1 MSLARKSNSFA
12 QILLAFLPEICPL
25 FGGGGGMQPLS
36 SSPRTPMHRS
46 IPGAGG
52 T

>member
-1 MSLARKSNSFA
+1 M
-12 QILLAFLPEICPL
+12 
-25 FGGGGGMQPLS
+25 FGGWGGVGNAAPS